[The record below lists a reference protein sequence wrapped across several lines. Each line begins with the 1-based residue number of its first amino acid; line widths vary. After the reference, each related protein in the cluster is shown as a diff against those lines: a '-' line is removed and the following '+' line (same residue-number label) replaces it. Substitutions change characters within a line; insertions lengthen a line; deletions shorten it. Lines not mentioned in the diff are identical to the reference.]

1 MIFTAR
7 LGLSVLLMMLQL
19 ASPLIHAHK
28 NENFK
33 VAFHLPEFEQIS
45 QLLERSVITL
55 VPATQSDQ
63 VVTVSAGMK
72 NNKRRFLSA
81 NDFIVLTFLPLV
93 IFSLFQNSITK
104 FFLQTKSKNQLHFLN
119 LNAPPRAPPF
129 QRFL

>member
-1 MIFTAR
+1 MISMVR

-33 VAFHLPEFEQIS
+33 VSFHLPEFEQIS
-45 QLLERSVITL
+45 QLLDKSLMTFVS
-55 VPATQSDQ
+55 ATQNDQ

-72 NNKRRFLSA
+72 NNKRRVLSTD
-81 NDFIVLTFLPLV
+81 NFIVSTVLSLV

-104 FFLQTKSKNQLHFLN
+104 FFVQTESNFISFFKS
-119 LNAPPRAPPF
+119 
-129 QRFL
+129 